1 MGKYPEVELLGQIV
15 GFFFFLD
22 LFVYFRKRVSVLMRD
37 SEGARGGAE
46 AEAEGKLPA
55 KQAVDARPQA
65 VTEMV
70 T

>member
-1 MGKYPEVELLGQIV
+1 
-15 GFFFFLD
+15 
-22 LFVYFRKRVSVLMRD
+22 MRD